1 MASAP
6 GSLTL
11 VATPIG
17 NLGDITVRALEVLKT
32 ASVILAE
39 DTRHSRRLLNHYA
52 ISTPCIAYHDH
63 NEARVTPALIERMK
77 RGEKMALI
85 TDAGTPGI
93 SDPGFYLVRAAL
105 AAGIDVTT
113 APGPSALLAALPL
126 SGFPCETFVF
136 VGFTPKKTGEL
147 SKMVDDLVNE
157 PRTTVF
163 YVAPHQL
170 RKVIDAIADRLP
182 QRELAVAKELT
193 KMHEHV
199 VRGTATEVKTRIDPT
214 MPRGEFVLIVKGLG
228 WRKRDRVRA
237 EPGDGTEDS
246 GRARDL
252 GDEFEERDRGE
263 EKDRDHEGEDE
274 RE

>member
-1 MASAP
+1 MSPAS

-17 NLGDITVRALEVLKT
+17 NLGDITLRALDVLKSV
-32 ASVILAE
+32 SVILAE
-39 DTRHSRRLLNHYA
+39 DTRHSRVLLNHYA
-52 ISTPCIAYHDH
+52 IPTPLIAYHDH
-63 NEARVTPALIERMK
+63 NEARVTPGLIERMQ

-93 SDPGFYLVRAAL
+93 SDPGFFLVRAAL
-105 AAGIDVTT
+105 AAGIEVTT
-113 APGPSALLAALPL
+113 APGPSALLAALTL

-147 SKMVDDLVNE
+147 SKMVDELVRE

-182 QRELAVAKELT
+182 EREIAVAKELT

-199 VRGTATEVKTRIDPT
+199 VRGTAADVKTRIAPT
-214 MPRGEFVLIVKGLG
+214 MPRGEFVLIVRGLG
-228 WRKRDRVRA
+228 WRKRDRVHVEA
-237 EPGDGTEDS
+237 DDEMEESDGSETLEHDS
-246 GRARDL
+246 G
-252 GDEFEERDRGE
+252 
-263 EKDRDHEGEDE
+263 GEDE

>member
-1 MASAP
+1 MASTP

-17 NLGDITVRALEVLKT
+17 NLADITLRALEVLK
-32 ASVILAE
+32 SVNVILAE

-52 ISTPCIAYHDH
+52 INTPMIAYHDH
-63 NEARVTPALIERMK
+63 NETRITPTLIERMQ

-85 TDAGTPGI
+85 TDAGPPAI

-105 AAGIDVTT
+105 AAGIEVTT
-113 APGPSALLAALPL
+113 APGPSALLAALTL
-126 SGFPCETFVF
+126 TGFPCETFVF

-147 SKMVDDLVNE
+147 TKLVEELVNE

-170 RKVIDAIADRLP
+170 RKVIDALVERIP
-182 QRELAVAKELT
+182 EREIAVAKEIT

-199 VRGTATEVKTRIDPT
+199 VRGTAAEVKTRIDPT

-228 WRKRDRVRA
+228 WRKRDRVQT
-237 EPGDGTEDS
+237 EP
-246 GRARDL
+246 

-263 EKDRDHEGEDE
+263 AKDYDQDAGDE
-274 RE
+274 RG

>member
-1 MASAP
+1 MSAP

-17 NLGDITVRALEVLKT
+17 NLADITLRALEVLK
-32 ASVILAE
+32 SVNVILAE

-52 ISTPCIAYHDH
+52 ISTPMVAYHDH
-63 NEARVTPALIERMK
+63 NEVRVTPSLVERMQQ
-77 RGEKMALI
+77 GEKMALI

-105 AAGIDVTT
+105 AAGIEVTT
-113 APGPSALLAALPL
+113 TPGPSALLAALTL

-147 SKMVDDLVNE
+147 AKLVEDLVEE

-170 RKVIDAIADRLP
+170 RKVIDAIAARMP
-182 QRELAVAKELT
+182 EREIAVAKELT

-199 VRGTATEVKTRIDPT
+199 ARGTAAEIKTKVDPT
-214 MPRGEFVLIVKGLG
+214 MPRGEFVLVVKGVG
-228 WRKRDRVRA
+228 WRHRA
-237 EPGDGTEDS
+237 ARSLDAPGDE
-246 GRARDL
+246 
-252 GDEFEERDRGE
+252 
-263 EKDRDHEGEDE
+263 
-274 RE
+274 